1 MAIIAQKKCR
11 PEGRHCSGVG
21 LFGSLAKREALE
33 TGDLDGATELLGNGV
48 DVLGN
53 SLVRVLHERLL
64 NKALLLVELLQTAG
78 SHLFLDSL
86 GLPDSAA

>member
-1 MAIIAQKKCR
+1 MAIICAKKYR
-11 PEGRHCSGVG
+11 PEGRHGKGVG

-33 TGDLDGATELLGNGV
+33 AGDLDGATELLGNGV

-64 NKALLLVELLQTAG
+64 NKALLLVE
-78 SHLFLDSL
+78 H
-86 GLPDSAA
+86 SADGR